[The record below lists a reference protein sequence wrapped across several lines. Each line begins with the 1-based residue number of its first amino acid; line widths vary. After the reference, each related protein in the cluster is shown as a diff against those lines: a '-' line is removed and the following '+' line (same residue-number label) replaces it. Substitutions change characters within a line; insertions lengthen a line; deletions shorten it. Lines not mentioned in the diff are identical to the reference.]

1 MQGII
6 CVAVVVNLWVGN
18 GTGFTIG
25 ECKSLVE
32 VGAVLKSCN
41 ISSDVLGRSLM
52 ECILWVAVVMD
63 FWIWDGPGLSVD
75 KGEPLIE
82 VWAMFETR
90 DV

>member
-18 GTGFTIG
+18 AAGFTISEG
-25 ECKSLVE
+25 KSLVE
-32 VGAVLKSCN
+32 VGAMLKSCN
-41 ISSDVLGRSLM
+41 IRSDVLGRSLM
-52 ECILWVAVVMD
+52 ECIVRVAVVMD

-75 KGEPLIE
+75 EGEPLIE

-90 DV
+90 YV